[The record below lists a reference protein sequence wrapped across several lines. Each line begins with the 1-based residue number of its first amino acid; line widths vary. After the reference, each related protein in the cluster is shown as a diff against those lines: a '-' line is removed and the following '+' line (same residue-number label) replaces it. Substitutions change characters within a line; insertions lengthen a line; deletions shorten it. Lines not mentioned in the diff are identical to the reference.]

1 MQLDKIKKLF
11 NGKHQSDILVAI
23 ELLIGEIEKDFGDK
37 YDFKHLEI
45 QSKEFEIHM
54 TLPIANNEWT
64 NLAFDIYRKLLQEFK
79 LIYISWSRVFNERK
93 LILCFNNYKY
103 HGFN

>member
-11 NGKHQSDILVAI
+11 GGKHQSDILVAI
-23 ELLIGEIEKDFGDK
+23 ELLIGEIEKDFGER

-45 QSKEFEIHM
+45 QSREFEIHM
-54 TLPIANNEWT
+54 ALAVANNEWT
-64 NLAFDIYRKLLQEFK
+64 NLALDIYRKLLEEFK
-79 LIYISWSRVFNERK
+79 LIYIPWLKVFNERK
-93 LILCFNNYKY
+93 LVICFNNYKY